1 MQPKRIVITNNT
13 GEEGS
18 VTPLD
23 FAKEVAFA
31 LRYADAPLTE
41 AQVVTLSLYLK
52 ARLS

>member
-1 MQPKRIVITNNT
+1 MLPKQIVITNNT
-13 GEEGS
+13 AVEGS

-41 AQVVTLSLYLK
+41 AQVVTLSIYLK